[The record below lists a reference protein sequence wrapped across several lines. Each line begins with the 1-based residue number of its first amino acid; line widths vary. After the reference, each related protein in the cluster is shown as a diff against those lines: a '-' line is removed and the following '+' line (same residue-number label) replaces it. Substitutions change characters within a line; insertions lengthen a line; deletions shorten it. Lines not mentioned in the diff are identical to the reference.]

1 MVGLGSTEDLLDR
14 VRSQPTIILSQ
25 ATALDRLSLMGVVN
39 QRNPES
45 DLAGRVDPAQEFLA
59 LLEPIKPVIE
69 RYALRSA
76 WDREQGQDIVQQA
89 VMTAWRE
96 FHRFKRGTNF
106 RAWVFRILMNT
117 IFSFNK
123 KTGRDRK
130 HHSPLQIEGLDGVWV
145 RESAWASVLED
156 PARVLE
162 SLDDRLAGAI
172 GELRIEERQCLLLRL
187 VEGLSYKQISSL
199 LSMPL
204 GSVMSHVYRARLK
217 LREELADLAVE
228 LNLVKDT
235 S

>member
-1 MVGLGSTEDLLDR
+1 M
-14 VRSQPTIILSQ
+14 
-25 ATALDRLSLMGVVN
+25 
-39 QRNPES
+39 
-45 DLAGRVDPAQEFLA
+45 AGRADRAQEFLV
-59 LLEPIKPVIE
+59 LLEPIRVRIE

-76 WDREQGQDIVQQA
+76 WNREQGGDIVQEA
-89 VMTAWRE
+89 VMTAWRQ
-96 FHRFKRGTNF
+96 FHRFEKGTNF
-106 RAWVFRILMNT
+106 SAWIFRILINT
-117 IFSFNK
+117 IYSFNK
-123 KTGRDRK
+123 KTDRDRK
-130 HHSPLQIEGLDGVWV
+130 HGSALPIESLDGVWE